1 MWTVLQLADSAFPT
15 GGFAHSAGLEAAAQ
29 AGEVRGAD
37 DVARFVRDA
46 IWQAGWGALP
56 LVRAVFADA
65 SALPRLDA
73 RAETFLVNHVAN
85 RASRTQGRAFLST
98 AARVFPE
105 QVVPVHAQAA
115 GLKLHFAPLWGAV
128 CRALEFSLEEAQRV
142 LLWSTARNVL
152 SAAVRLGLVGT
163 HEGQTMLAQLG
174 PVLDEVHASCG
185 ALGVEDLAQ
194 PAPLAD
200 LLQGTHDRL
209 YSRLFQS

>member
-1 MWTVLQLADSAFPT
+1 MWAVLQLADSAFPA
-15 GGFAHSAGLEAAAQ
+15 GSFAHSAGLEAAAQ
-29 AGEVRGAD
+29 AREVEGAEG
-37 DVARFVRDA
+37 VARFVRDA

-56 LVRAVFADA
+56 LVRAAFEDV
-65 SALPRLDA
+65 SALARLDS

-98 AARVFPE
+98 AARVFPQ
-105 QVVPVHAQAA
+105 QVGPLHAQAV

-128 CRALEFSLEEAQRV
+128 WRTLGLGLDDARRV

-163 HEGQTMLAQLG
+163 HEAQALLAELG
-174 PVLDEVHASCG
+174 PVLDEVHAACG
-185 ALGVEDLAQ
+185 GLGVEDLAQ
-194 PAPLAD
+194 AAPLAD

>member
-29 AGEVRGAD
+29 AREVEGAEG
-37 DVARFVRDA
+37 VARFVRDA
-46 IWQAGWGALP
+46 IWQVGWGALP
-56 LVRAVFADA
+56 LVRAAFEDP

-105 QVVPVHAQAA
+105 RVGPVQAQAA
-115 GLKLHFAPLWGAV
+115 GLKMHFAPLWGAV
-128 CRALEFSLEEAQRV
+128 CRALGLGLDETLRV
-142 LLWSTARNVL
+142 LLWSAARNVL
-152 SAAVRLGLVGT
+152 SAGVRLGLVGT
-163 HEGQTMLAQLG
+163 HEAQALLGQLG
-174 PVLDEVHASCG
+174 PALDEAHAACG
-185 ALGVEDLAQ
+185 RLGIEDLAQ
-194 PAPLAD
+194 SAPLAD

>member
-1 MWTVLQLADSAFPT
+1 MWMVLQLADSAFPA

-29 AGEVRGAD
+29 AREVEGAQG
-37 DVARFVRDA
+37 VARFVRDA

-56 LVRAVFADA
+56 LVRAAFEDPSELA
-65 SALPRLDA
+65 RLDS

-98 AARVFPE
+98 AARVFP
-105 QVVPVHAQAA
+105 QQLRPLHAQAV

-128 CRALEFSLEEAQRV
+128 WRALGLGLDDAQRV

-163 HEGQTMLAQLG
+163 HEAQALLEQLG
-174 PVLDEVHASCG
+174 PLLDEVHAACG
-185 ALGVEDLAQ
+185 GLGVEDLAQ
-194 PAPLAD
+194 AAPLAD

>member
-29 AGEVRGAD
+29 AGEGRGAD
-37 DVARFVRDA
+37 VVARLLGGA
-46 IWQAGWGALP
+46 IWQGGLG
-56 LVRAVFADA
+56 
-65 SALPRLDA
+65 ALPRLDA

>member
-29 AGEVRGAD
+29 AREVEGAEG
-37 DVARFVRDA
+37 VARFVRDA

-56 LVRAVFADA
+56 LVRAAFEDP

-73 RAETFLVNHVAN
+73 RTETFLVNHVAN

-105 QVVPVHAQAA
+105 RIGPVHAQAA
-115 GLKLHFAPLWGAV
+115 GLKLHFAPLWGV
-128 CRALEFSLEEAQRV
+128 VWRVLGLSLEDAQRV

-163 HEGQTMLAQLG
+163 HEAQRLVAELG
-174 PVLDEVHASCG
+174 PVLDEVHAACSG
-185 ALGVEDLAQ
+185 LGVEDLAQ
-194 PAPLAD
+194 AAPLAD

>member
-1 MWTVLQLADSAFPT
+1 MWILLQLADSAFPT
-15 GGFAHSAGLEAAAQ
+15 GSFAHSAGLEAAAQ
-29 AGEVRGAD
+29 AGEVEGRDG
-37 DVARFVRDA
+37 VARFARDA

-56 LVRAVFADA
+56 LVRAAFQEL

-105 QVVPVHAQAA
+105 PVRAVQAQTT
-115 GLKLHFAPLWGAV
+115 GLKLHFAPLWGSFW
-128 CRALEFSLEEAQRV
+128 RALGLRLEDAQRV
-142 LLWSTARNVL
+142 LLWSTARNMF

-163 HEGQTMLAQLG
+163 HEAQALLAQLG
-174 PVLDEVHASCG
+174 PLLDEVSAACG
-185 ALGVEDLAQ
+185 ELGVEDLAQ
-194 PAPLAD
+194 AAPLAD

>member
-15 GGFAHSAGLEAAAQ
+15 GAFAHSAGLEAAAQ
-29 AGEVRGAD
+29 AGEVRDAE
-37 DVARFVRDA
+37 DVARFVGDA
-46 IWQAGWGALP
+46 IWQGGWSALP
-56 LVRAVFADA
+56 LARAAFEDA

-98 AARVFPE
+98 AARVFPDGVGPL
-105 QVVPVHAQAA
+105 QTQAS

-128 CRALEFSLEEAQRV
+128 CRRLGFSLEDTQRV

-163 HEGQTMLAQLG
+163 HEAQTILAQLG
-174 PVLDEVHASCG
+174 PVLDEVHRTCRG
-185 ALGVEDLAQ
+185 LGIEDLAQ

>member
-29 AGEVRGAD
+29 AREVEGGE

-56 LVRAVFADA
+56 LVRAAFEDP
-65 SALPRLDA
+65 SALARLDS

-98 AARVFPE
+98 AARVFPQ
-105 QVVPVHAQAA
+105 QVGPLHAQAV

-128 CRALEFSLEEAQRV
+128 WRALGLGLHDAQRV

-163 HEGQTMLAQLG
+163 HEAQGLLAQLG
-174 PVLDEVHASCG
+174 PMLDEVHAACRG
-185 ALGVEDLAQ
+185 LGVEDLAQ
-194 PAPLAD
+194 AAPLAD

>member
-29 AGEVRGAD
+29 AREVEGPEG
-37 DVARFVRDA
+37 VARFVRDA

-56 LVRAVFADA
+56 LVRAAFEDP
-65 SALPRLDA
+65 SALPRLDR

-85 RASRTQGRAFLST
+85 RASRTQGRAFVST
-98 AARVFPE
+98 AARVFP
-105 QVVPVHAQAA
+105 QRVGPVHARAT
-115 GLKLHFAPLWGAV
+115 GLKQHFAPLWSA
-128 CRALEFSLEEAQRV
+128 
-142 LLWSTARNVL
+142 ARNVL

-163 HEGQTMLAQLG
+163 HEAQALLAQLG
-174 PVLDEVHASCG
+174 HVLDEVHRACG
-185 ALGVEDLAQ
+185 GLGVEDLAQ
-194 PAPLAD
+194 AAPLAD